1 MDKWDKEESKNSLSV
16 LGSKK
21 ALVLLIGV
29 MIAMWIIIFGLSY
42 YALPINNCDDINE
55 FVDSDAF
62 YSLPESETRQNYI
75 DAQYECNRDSIIVR

>member
-1 MDKWDKEESKNSLSV
+1 LDKWDKEESKNSLSM

-21 ALVLLIGV
+21 TLVLLIGI
-29 MIAMWIIIFGLSY
+29 MIAMWIVIFGISY
-42 YALPINNCDDINE
+42 YGSPLNCDEINE

-75 DAQYECNRDSIIVR
+75 NAQYECNRDSIVVR